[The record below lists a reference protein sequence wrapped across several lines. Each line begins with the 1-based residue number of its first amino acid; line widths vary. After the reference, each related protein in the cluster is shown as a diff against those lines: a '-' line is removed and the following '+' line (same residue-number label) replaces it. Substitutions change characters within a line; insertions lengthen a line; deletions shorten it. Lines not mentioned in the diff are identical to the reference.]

1 MDEGLNYVAFAI
13 PVFLGSIILEAIIA
27 RRQGRQGYYYF
38 GTALSDIGTGT
49 VFQALEV
56 FLKLATLGL
65 YVWVYQHARLIDWSE
80 HIGVAWLLGLLG
92 VDFLFYWWHRA
103 SHVVNVFWA
112 VHGVHHQ
119 SEDFNLAVALRQP
132 AFEPITWF
140 LFYVPLAFL
149 GVSPEIYIASYA
161 IDRLYQFFI
170 HTELVGKLPR
180 PIEWLFNTPSHHR
193 VHHGVQDQYL
203 DKNYGA
209 ILIVWDRIFG
219 TFEVEGERVVYGTTV
234 PLASYNP
241 VWGNFQLLVRI
252 AKLAGA
258 AKTLREKLWA
268 PFAHPAWLP
277 AGVEPDPDEPKRMKS
292 DKYRPDISRALA
304 WYLSGHYLLIGVAL
318 IPFLLFEHDFSWA
331 QLIAG
336 SALIIVSNMTFLG
349 LIERKRWAVQLERLR
364 GVLTAATIA
373 WLASLWFDVVGV
385 GLIAGAVLVVML
397 GSLVLFREALEALP
411 AQSST

>member
-1 MDEGLNYVAFAI
+1 VNEGLNYVAFAI

-27 RRQGRQGYYYF
+27 RRRGHQGYYYF
-38 GTALSDIGTGT
+38 GTALSDVGTGT

-56 FLKLATLGL
+56 FLKLATLGI
-65 YVWVYQHARLIDWSE
+65 YAWVYQHARLIDWGE
-80 HIGVAWLLGLLG
+80 QLWVAWLLGLLG
-92 VDFLFYWWHRA
+92 VDFLFYWWHRS
-103 SHVVNVFWA
+103 SHVVNVLWA

-140 LFYVPLAFL
+140 FFYVPLAL
-149 GVSPEIYIASYA
+149 VGVSPAIFLGAYA
-161 IDRLYQFFI
+161 INRLYQFFI
-170 HTELVGKLPR
+170 HTELVDKLPR

-209 ILIVWDRIFG
+209 ILIVWDRLFG

-241 VWGNFQLLVRI
+241 VWGNLQLFARI
-252 AKLAGA
+252 ATLVGA

-277 AGVEPDPDEPKRMKS
+277 AGMLPDPNEPKRMLS
-292 DKYRPDISRALA
+292 PKYRPDISRALA
-304 WYLSGHYLLIGVAL
+304 WYLSGHYLLIGAAVV
-318 IPFLLFEHDFSWA
+318 PFLLFEHDFSWA
-331 QLIAG
+331 QLVAG
-336 SALIIVSNMTFLG
+336 SLVIILSSMVFLG
-349 LIERKRWAVQLERLR
+349 LIEHKRWAIRLEHVR
-364 GVLTAATIA
+364 GLLTAATIA
-373 WLASLWFDVVGV
+373 WLASAWLGGIGLAVITAVV
-385 GLIAGAVLVVML
+385 LAVML
-397 GSLVLFREALEALP
+397 GSLTLFREALESVP
-411 AQSST
+411 SPS